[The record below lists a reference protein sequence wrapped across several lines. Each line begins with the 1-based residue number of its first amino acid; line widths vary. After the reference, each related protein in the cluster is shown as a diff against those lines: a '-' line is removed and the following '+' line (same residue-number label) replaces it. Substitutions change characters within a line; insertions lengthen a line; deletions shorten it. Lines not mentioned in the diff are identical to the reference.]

1 MISLRAYTRT
11 GIDGI
16 DAMLEGQGI
25 PKGYMV
31 LVLGSPGCGK
41 TTLGVQFL
49 YNGAVKFGENGV
61 LVLLEEDPEMIKS
74 NMLRFGWDLDK
85 LEREGKIAIIDASP
99 VRFISKSIKM
109 GEVPIGSK
117 EFQLIS
123 LIEKIKKECR
133 RVNAKR
139 LVIDSLSTFILQYPD
154 EVERRESILNLIQGI
169 APLECTTLVISELA
183 QSSIERKYQIEEYV
197 AHGVILLQRFIRV
210 GGVIYVLMIEKMRGV
225 NHDIQPR
232 PFKITQNG
240 ITVFP
245 SEVVF

>member
-1 MISLRAYTRT
+1 MYTRT

-25 PKGYMV
+25 PKGYVV

-61 LVLLEEDPEMIKS
+61 LVLLEEDPEMVKS
-74 NMLRFGWDLDK
+74 NMLRFGWDLDE
-85 LEREGKIAIIDASP
+85 LERKGKIAIIDASP
-99 VRFISKSIKM
+99 VRFITKSIKL

-117 EFQLIS
+117 EFQLVS
-123 LIEKIKKECR
+123 LIERIKKECR
-133 RVNAKR
+133 RINAKR

-154 EVERRESILNLIQGI
+154 EVERRMAILNLIQGV
-169 APLECTTLVISELA
+169 APLECTTLLISELVY
-183 QSSIERKYQIEEYV
+183 SSMERKYQVEEYV
-197 AHGVILLQRFIRV
+197 AHGVMLLQRFLKA
-210 GGVIYVLMIEKMRGV
+210 GGVIYALIIEKMRGI

-240 ITVFP
+240 IVVFP

>member
-1 MISLRAYTRT
+1 MYTRT

-16 DAMLEGQGI
+16 DAMLGGEGI
-25 PKGYMV
+25 PKGYVV

-61 LVLLEEDPEMIKS
+61 LVLLEEDPEMVKA
-74 NMLRFGWDLDK
+74 NMLRFGWDLDE

-99 VRFISKSIKM
+99 VRFVTKSVKL

-117 EFQLIS
+117 EFQLVS

-133 RVNAKR
+133 RINAQR
-139 LVIDSLSTFILQYPD
+139 LVVDSLSTFILQYPD
-154 EVERRESILNLIQGI
+154 EVQRRESILNLIQGI
-169 APLECTTLVISELA
+169 APLNCTTLLISELA
-183 QSSIERKYQIEEYV
+183 QSSMDRKYQIEEYV
-197 AHGVILLQRFIRV
+197 AHGVIILQKLLRT
-210 GGVIYVLMIEKMRGV
+210 GGVVHVLMIEKMRGV

-240 ITVFP
+240 IVAFP